1 MAAWGGAVV
10 AYSDDARDLGE
21 GESGCLC
28 GAYETQPGERGV
40 VVDAVSVLGAVAGIG
55 LGSWLIVALAVVVA
69 VVGVLRWRRTEDSYP
84 APRVDE
90 PSPAAVHD
98 TVLSSIRPNRS
109 DEESR

>member
-40 VVDAVSVLGAVAGIG
+40 VVDAVSVLGAFGVGQEPFAFIEPD
-55 LGSWLIVALAVVVA
+55 GSGWDAKSVS
-69 VVGVLRWRRTEDSYP
+69 E
-84 APRVDE
+84 
-90 PSPAAVHD
+90 
-98 TVLSSIRPNRS
+98 LSDQHAFDVTP
-109 DEESR
+109 